1 VSLAIVGLRKFWTRT
16 ATVVSLLVAATVEVL
31 YFVLVGVSYRSASSG
46 SSGIDKPTVTWLLTF
61 PGAFEAVISIVFAFF
76 GLIALIYVATASG
89 SEWSWGTLKV
99 AVTRGQSRWQYTVAT
114 FASLAIVLLVGML
127 ITFAAGIVAVVIGA
141 SIAGLAVGNPVDPS
155 ALAGVF
161 FKLVRCW
168 IALVGLTSVGYA
180 VAMVAKSQMAGIG
193 TVIGYFVASIFAPA
207 LLPDI
212 VKEIFKYLPFSTA
225 VDSIGIAGPPTTG
238 AAASATALDPNVAL
252 LITIG
257 WLIGCLAV
265 ASISVERADIS
276 G

>member
-1 VSLAIVGLRKFWTRT
+1 MSLAIVGLRKFWTRT
-16 ATVVSLLVAATVEVL
+16 ATFVSVLVAAALVALE
-31 YFVLVGVSYRSASSG
+31 FILVGVGYRGATSG
-46 SSGIDKPTVTWLLTF
+46 TSGIDKPTVTWLLTF
-61 PGAFEAVISIVFAFF
+61 PTAFEAVISIVFAFF
-76 GLIALIYVATASG
+76 GLVALIYVATASG

-127 ITFAAGIVAVVIGA
+127 ITFAAGVVAVVIGA

-155 ALAGVF
+155 ALAGVL

-168 IALVGLTSVGYA
+168 IALTGLTSVGYA

-193 TVIGYFVASIFAPA
+193 TVIGYFIASIFAPA

-212 VKEIFKYLPFSTA
+212 VKEIFKYLPFSA
-225 VDSIGIAGPPTTG
+225 AGDSIGIAGPPTTG
-238 AAASATALDPNVAL
+238 AAPAVTALDPNVAL